1 MNRLILTLI
10 LCQLT
15 LFNGLALAA
24 GPLSKITIAPQA
36 ERSSA
41 PGFVAERLEGGK
53 ADLRDF
59 KGKVVLLN
67 FWATWCMPCRKEMPS
82 MEALRQKY
90 SQQDLLVVAIS
101 IDEGAKSRVASYVK
115 SLQLGFPIL
124 LDPEGEVSDLYK
136 VSGLPASYLID
147 RNGKLISRI
156 VGSEDWASAE
166 AFKLVDT
173 LLAQ

>member
-10 LCQLT
+10 LYLLA

-24 GPLSKITIAPQA
+24 GPLSKIAIAPQA

-41 PGFVAERLEGGK
+41 PGFVAERLDGGK
-53 ADLRDF
+53 SALNDF

-82 MEALRQKY
+82 MQALWQKY
-90 SQQDLLVVAIS
+90 SEKDLLVVAIS
-101 IDEGAKSRVASYVK
+101 IDEGAKSQVASFIK
-115 SLQLGFPIL
+115 RLKLGFPIL
-124 LDPEGEVSDLYK
+124 LDPEGKVSDLYK

-147 RNGKLISRI
+147 RDGKLISHI

-166 AFKLVDT
+166 AFSLMDT